1 VICCSKYLI
10 LVTAALAT
18 LSQAAFADGS
28 TQRQDGVISVSGEG
42 AVHALP
48 DGAMILA
55 GVATIAPTARE
66 AMQLNANTMT
76 AVIAAA
82 KSAGIADTDLQT
94 SDLALQPQYSDK
106 TTKSEVKIVAY
117 QVISHLSVR
126 VRGRDQAG
134 GLIDTV
140 VNAGANQLYGLTFE
154 VLELDDYA
162 DRARQAAV
170 ADARRKAELYA
181 HAAGVRLGRLVSL
194 SENSAQLGPRP
205 LLRAAANNSMP
216 VESGEIDV
224 KAQISATFEL
234 SDK

>member
-10 LVTAALAT
+10 LATAALAT
-18 LSQAAFADGS
+18 LSQTALADAS
-28 TQRQDGVISVSGEG
+28 LPRQDAMISVSGEG
-42 AVHALP
+42 AVPAIP
-48 DGAMILA
+48 DVAVISA
-55 GVATIAPTARE
+55 GVATVAAMARE
-66 AMQLNANTMT
+66 AMELNANAMI

-117 QVISHLSVR
+117 QVISRLTIR
-126 VRGRDQAG
+126 VHGRDRAG
-134 GLIDTV
+134 GLIDKV
-140 VNAGANQLYGLTFE
+140 VNAGANQLYGLSFE
-154 VLELDDYA
+154 VLEMQDYA

-181 HAAGVRLGRLVSL
+181 QAAGVHLGRLVSL
-194 SENSAQLGPRP
+194 SESSAQLGPRP
-205 LLRAAANNSMP
+205 MLRAAASNAIP
-216 VESGEIDV
+216 VESGELDV

-234 SDK
+234 SEK